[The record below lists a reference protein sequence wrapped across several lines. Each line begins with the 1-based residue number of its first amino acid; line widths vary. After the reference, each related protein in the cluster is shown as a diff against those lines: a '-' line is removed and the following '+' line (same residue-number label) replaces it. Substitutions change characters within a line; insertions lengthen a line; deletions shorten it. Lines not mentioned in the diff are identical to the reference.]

1 MSFSKVVQEVFDEN
15 DYAQMYA
22 PTYAPTYED
31 DSEQE
36 SIYEEPTPSTKNI
49 KDISLNIPGVTLFY
63 GMTCSGKSVLMKHLL
78 YQHHSKFHQIFVFQG
93 CQTTDWDCMDRN
105 HVYLI
110 NENCENMLQ
119 IIIDS
124 TKSLVKKNQHT
135 LIIFDDP
142 FNGETKFH
150 QSKIWNKLSTMSRH
164 ALISIWMSV
173 QHPGLIP
180 PVLKSN
186 VASYFITK
194 VTERNIAKIYEYAYG
209 FKTKAEFT
217 EYVSINTN
225 SDNQV
230 FYNNI
235 RDVYNNKP
243 YSIVTV
249 SYPAP
254 KFKIRMV

>member
-1 MSFSKVVQEVFDEN
+1 MPYSKVVQEVFDE
-15 DYAQMYA
+15 DE
-22 PTYAPTYED
+22 YED
-31 DSEQE
+31 ASEQE
-36 SIYEEPTPSTKNI
+36 SIYEDPTPSTKNI
-49 KDISLNIPGVTLFY
+49 RDISLNIPGVTIFY

-78 YQHHSKFHQIFVFQG
+78 YQHYTQFHQIFVFQG
-93 CQTTDWDCMDRN
+93 CKTPDWDCMDKS

-135 LIIFDDP
+135 LIILDDP

-150 QSKIWNKLSTMSRH
+150 QSKIWNKISTMSRH

-186 VASYFITK
+186 MAGYFITK
-194 VTERNIAKIYEYAYG
+194 VTESNLSKIHEYALG
-209 FKTKAEFT
+209 FKNKALFID
-217 EYVSINTN
+217 YVSSNINN
-225 SDNQV
+225 KGKV
-230 FYNNI
+230 FYNDI
-235 RDVYNNKP
+235 RDVYNTKP

-249 SYPAP
+249 PYPP
-254 KFKIRMV
+254 PRFKIKMA